1 MPQDYCGQNL
11 RGRSFKG
18 QNLEGANF
26 SDADIRA
33 CDFSAAILRSAN
45 FSRAK
50 AGLRPFWVIFLASL
64 SLLLLTTSGCLS
76 AIAGVFLLSSFLP
89 EIVNKYT
96 IIPGVILSTILA
108 IFFVTSISRG
118 LGLVS
123 VAMMVAGA
131 IAVAFAALVAAEFP
145 GVGAGAVAFAVAI
158 AGMVAGAILG
168 AVSIAGA
175 IVVTFAKAAAVLVA
189 VTIAV
194 IAAVAFADNAI
205 VPGTVV
211 VTVVV
216 TSLSSYIACRA
227 LADDEKYSFV
237 RNIAVSFAATG
248 GTSFQKTD
256 LTDANLTGAVLKSTN
271 FRGAN
276 ITCTSWFHAQRLD
289 LACFGESYLKNPQLR
304 QLVTS
309 GNGQNQNFDRLD
321 LRNFNL
327 CRANLENASFIDAD
341 FHKAKLQGA
350 NLSGTKLVRTNLE
363 RTNLQGACLSGS
375 CIQDWKISKGTKLDG
390 IVCDYVYLKWDDVK
404 KDKRD
409 QMPPRGKFKEGG
421 FVTFVKYILDTVEL
435 YHEKDINPGLALIVL
450 QKMSK
455 DYDEPLNVVALGKRG
470 DKVFIQ
476 VKVSESIIQDQ
487 FKEDYYSKYDED
499 LKLWSS
505 NSKQLPPAINNL
517 IEKKLIEIASK
528 GTDDF
533 VFVDVAY
540 VEGNYTEI
548 NQGDITMTGN
558 RNIHMGGGNYNER
571 IQRDYVQGNYYAAG
585 QPQSLAQAAAEIQ
598 LLLKQLEQTYPT
610 TTISQQMVV
619 AAEAV
624 NRIENNPLLK
634 ERVINAVKSGGLAA
648 FEKAI
653 DNPVGAFIAGA
664 IKGWQEVE
672 TRD

>member
-276 ITCTSWFHAQRLD
+276 ITCTSWFHAQKLD

-363 RTNLQGACLSGS
+363 RTNLQGACLTGS

-517 IEKKLIEIASK
+517 IEKKLIEITSK

-548 NQGDITMTGN
+548 NQGDITMTGD

-653 DNPVGAFIAGA
+653 DNPVGAFIAAA

-672 TRD
+672 TKD